1 MICKA
6 TVKKYNYK
14 YESQDQL
21 RNKIKQAME
30 VARVQREDVVNKV
43 LLRRHALQVMQL
55 LYREGK

>member
-1 MICKA
+1 
-6 TVKKYNYK
+6 
-14 YESQDQL
+14 
-21 RNKIKQAME
+21 ME